1 MMFSVIWTSKSFEDI
16 SNIHHYLSNKISLEI
31 ANKIVDEIYQ
41 APNSITF
48 VEQFQTDEYR
58 KDYRRIIVKNYK
70 ILYHLKNSEIFIIRI
85 FNTLQDPTKKF
96 IKCISYQKI

>member
-16 SNIHHYLSNKISLEI
+16 SNIHHYLTNKISIET

-48 VEQFQTDEYR
+48 VEQFQIDEFR
-58 KDYRRIIVKNYK
+58 KDCRRIIVRNYK
-70 ILYHLKNSEIFIIRI
+70 ILYHIKDSEIFIIRI
-85 FNTLQDPTKKF
+85 FNTFQDP
-96 IKCISYQKI
+96 IKSL